1 MAAFPTS
8 PSTDDTHSY
17 GGTTFKWNDT
27 GWEIVPGAV
36 NLVASGGGTE
46 VTDSGYKY
54 HTFTSSGTLV
64 VTTPGLVDALIIGGG
79 GAGNS
84 GYAAAGG
91 GAGGLNYIPSLYLPS
106 GNVAIVVGAG
116 GSADGDATLAAPGTL
131 SSINGEHFGYGGGPG
146 ASNSVWGASLTTW
159 TMGGGSGGG
168 CGALSCF
175 PAGAG
180 VPGQG
185 NSGGGGKYGYQ
196 GGGGGGAGSIGQS
209 ADGRGGDG
217 GTGLNTYSAWAT
229 ATSTGDNGY
238 YCSGG
243 GGTLLNNDGGDAS
256 DGGGTDSA
264 RGQAT
269 NAAANLG
276 GGGGAG
282 GGESPFDDMG
292 ANGGSGLVIV
302 RYAV

>member
-8 PSTDDTHSY
+8 PSTNDTHSY
-17 GGTTFKWNDT
+17 GGTTFKWNGT

-46 VTDSGYKY
+46 ATSGGYKY

-116 GSADGDATLAAPGTL
+116 GSADADATEATAGGD
-131 SSINGEHFGYGGGPG
+131 SSINGEFFGYGGGPG
-146 ASNSVWGASLTTW
+146 ANNNVWGASLTTW
-159 TMGGGSGGG
+159 VFGGGSGGG

-175 PAGAG
+175 PAGYG

-185 NSGGGGKYGYQ
+185 NHGGSGEYGYR
-196 GGGGGGAGSIGQS
+196 GGGGGGAGSVGQN
-209 ADGRGGDG
+209 ADDQGGDG

-243 GGTLLNNDGGDAS
+243 GGTILNGTGGTAS
-256 DGGGTDSA
+256 DGGGTDSST
-264 RGQAT
+264 GQAT

-282 GGESPFDDMG
+282 GGSSPFNDLG